1 MAVYEPER
9 PRTPR
14 DGSSDDL
21 RAATRRGVHTPAWN
35 LLLVLPL
42 LGTLFPMIYNKK
54 SPEAFGIPF
63 FYWYQLLWVPLG
75 VLVTVVV
82 YRATR
87 GER

>member
-1 MAVYEPER
+1 MAVHEPER

-14 DGSSDDL
+14 DGSTGELD
-21 RAATRRGVHTPAWN
+21 AAARRRVHTPAWN
-35 LLLVLPL
+35 LLLVVPL
-42 LGTLFPMIYNKK
+42 LGVLFPMVYNKK
-54 SPEAFGIPF
+54 DPQAFGLPF

-75 VLVTVVV
+75 VIVTVVV